1 MIIDN
6 KLSQSISKQRRLI
19 TRQGL
24 VWSGF
29 LVIIIKTTNMFE
41 CWKVKRN
48 TLTFIVSAHSLFV
61 YKIVFFCYFGLTT
74 SVVIFCTETFE
85 FTSYT
90 YPNTTFF
97 ILIPLSFLLQFLQ
110 CTIYQMQRTS
120 YCVVLSFACLFPYK
134 NKNNNILN
142 NNNKN
147 HMCCAL
153 VHQS

>member
-6 KLSQSISKQRRLI
+6 KLSQSRSKQRRLI

-61 YKIVFFCYFGLTT
+61 YKIVFFLLLWFDSFDDVCGY
-74 SVVIFCTETFE
+74 
-85 FTSYT
+85 
-90 YPNTTFF
+90 
-97 ILIPLSFLLQFLQ
+97 ILYRNVWVHIIYVPQRNFLHSHSSFLPSTIPSMYYISNATNKLLRRSQF
-110 CTIYQMQRTS
+110 
-120 YCVVLSFACLFPYK
+120 CLPVSIQK
-134 NKNNNILN
+134 QK
-142 NNNKN
+142 
-147 HMCCAL
+147 
-153 VHQS
+153 

>member
-61 YKIVFFCYFGLTT
+61 YKIVFFLLLWFDGVCGY
-74 SVVIFCTETFE
+74 
-85 FTSYT
+85 
-90 YPNTTFF
+90 
-97 ILIPLSFLLQFLQ
+97 ILYRNVWVHIIHVPQHNFLHSHSFLLQFLQ